1 MRTALLAVAALA
13 ALAAAPSPAAA
24 QVNIHA
30 GIRFGLPALPT
41 LVVVQPGI
49 QVVEGFD
56 DEVFVHQGAYYARR
70 DGRWYRG
77 AGPQASFV
85 VVETRV
91 VPEPLRRI
99 PPGHYRRYRAPA
111 PPPVRRVVV
120 EERRRDKK
128 EEKRERKER
137 EKERKAHEREHEHEH
152 GHDRHR

>member
-13 ALAAAPSPAAA
+13 ALAAAPAPAAA

-30 GIRFGLPALPT
+30 GVRFGLPALPT
-41 LVVVQPGI
+41 LVVVEPGI

-56 DEVFVHQGAYYARR
+56 EEVFVHQGAYYARR

-85 VVETRV
+85 LVETRV
-91 VPEPLRRI
+91 VPEPLRKI
-99 PPGHYRRYRAPA
+99 PPGHYRRYRA

-137 EKERKAHEREHEHEH
+137 EKERKEHEREH